1 MDTTFE
7 FYRGDT
13 FQQHFTVSWNQS
25 ITEIYFTVKQ
35 TAEDKKALIKKKLN
49 DGINLVDKTDDGEV
63 YLLTINA
70 EDTENLKTGS
80 YVYDFEI
87 LSGKLKQTPITG
99 ILTLTEDV
107 TRKRDEY

>member
-1 MDTTFE
+1 MLE

-13 FQQHFTVSWNQS
+13 FQQHFTVSWNNP

-35 TAEDKKALIKKKLN
+35 TSDDKIPLIRKKLT
-49 DGINLVDKTDDGEV
+49 DGINLMDKTNDGEI

-70 EDTENLKTGS
+70 DDTEKMKVGS
-80 YVYDFEI
+80 YSYDFEV
-87 LSGKLKQTPITG
+87 LSGELKQTAYTG
-99 ILTLTEDV
+99 TLTLKEDI

>member
-1 MDTTFE
+1 MLE

-13 FQQHFTVSWNQS
+13 FQQHFTVSWNNP

-35 TAEDKKALIKKKLN
+35 TSDDKIPLIRKKLT
-49 DGINLVDKTDDGEV
+49 DGINLIDKTDDEEV

-70 EDTENLKTGS
+70 DDTEKMKVGS
-80 YVYDFEI
+80 YSYDFEV
-87 LSGKLKQTPITG
+87 LSGELKQTAYTG
-99 ILTLTEDV
+99 ILTLKEDI

>member
-1 MDTTFE
+1 MLE

-13 FQQHFTVSWNQS
+13 FQQHFTVSWNQP

-63 YLLTINA
+63 YLLTIDA
-70 EDTENLKTGS
+70 EDTENLKVGS

-87 LSGKLKQTPITG
+87 LSGKLKQTPTTG
-99 ILTLTEDV
+99 TLTLTEDV